1 MKISESLKKIR
12 KSKGYSQEY
21 VADYIGIDTTNYGR
35 IERGQTSITFDRL
48 EQLAKL
54 YGLSI
59 VEFVVTLTNSKPINN
74 TENADSAYFINTI
87 DYLKKEVLFLRE
99 SLIARDF
106 QIAHLLELDQ
116 EYKAF
121 LKRAK
126 KKIKA

>member
-1 MKISESLKKIR
+1 MKINESLKKIR

-35 IERGQTSITFDRL
+35 IERGQTSITFDRM

-54 YGLSI
+54 YGLGV
-59 VEFVVTLTNSKPINN
+59 VEFVVMLTNSKPIINN
-74 TENADSAYFINTI
+74 ENAGSAYFINTI

-106 QIAHLLELDQ
+106 QIAHLLELGQ

-121 LKRAK
+121 LEKAK
-126 KKIKA
+126 KKI